1 MVATE
6 MPMGCRSSNT
16 FLVDTSC
23 LENAE
28 DIRADDNGKFRH
40 NGRKLD
46 IFAVNDEGEVEQLEE
61 KPKSLQPDHYK
72 LYRSYWS
79 HTSNSNFKIKDGLQN
94 WKITKGTNFPW

>member
-6 MPMGCRSSNT
+6 MPMACRSSNT

-46 IFAVNDEGEVEQLEE
+46 IFAVNDEGEVEQLED
-61 KPKSLQPDHYK
+61 PDRLCMLNH
-72 LYRSYWS
+72 LNALS
-79 HTSNSNFKIKDGLQN
+79 
-94 WKITKGTNFPW
+94 